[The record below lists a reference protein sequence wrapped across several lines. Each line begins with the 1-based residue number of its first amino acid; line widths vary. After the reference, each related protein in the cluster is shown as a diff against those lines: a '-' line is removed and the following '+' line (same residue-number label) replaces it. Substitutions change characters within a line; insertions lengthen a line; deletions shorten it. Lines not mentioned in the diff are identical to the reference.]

1 MKFSVPQEQFVKALT
16 LVGRG
21 IATRTTLPVLSGVLL
36 DLEGNKLTL
45 IGNNTEVALKVCLEV
60 NGGEDGLF
68 VVPAKL
74 LTDFILNLPPGLL
87 VVETN
92 EHILKIAAGK
102 TKSDF
107 AGIFSEDYPEL
118 SFDLQ
123 NTRYTLPTKQIIEA
137 IERVSFSASSDEAR
151 AILTGISLRVENS
164 QMEMAATD
172 GFRLS
177 VEKFSSKV
185 LDKDF
190 AVVLGA
196 KVLQDVGKVLREYSG
211 ENAGNIECGL
221 SKEGSQLIFKL
232 PDGNLFMTRI
242 LEGVFP
248 PYNKIIPKSYATRVI
263 FNCEEL
269 LRTARTASLF
279 ARSGASILKT
289 IIDPSRG
296 VVSLSSATEQVGEFS
311 GELSVTVE
319 GSANTI
325 AFNSRYLMELLG
337 KVKSKEI
344 IFEMNGANQP
354 GVWRLPDVLDY
365 LHVIMPVLV
374 D

>member
-1 MKFSVPQEQFVKALT
+1 MKFSTTQELFSKALT
-16 LVGRG
+16 LVGKG
-21 IATRTTLPVLSGVLL
+21 IVARTTLPVLSGVLL

-45 IGNNTEVALKVCLEV
+45 IGNNTEVALKVVLEV
-60 NGGEDGLF
+60 NGGEDGVF
-68 VVPAKL
+68 VAPAKL
-74 LTDFILNLPPGLL
+74 LTDFVLNLANG
-87 VVETN
+87 VIIVETTDQL
-92 EHILKIAAGK
+92 LKIVAGK

-107 AGIFSEDYPEL
+107 TGIFSEDYPEL

-123 NTRYTLPTKQIIEA
+123 ATKYTLPVKQLVDA
-137 IERVSFSASSDEAR
+137 IDRISFAASSDEAR
-151 AILTGISLRVENS
+151 AILTGISLRVENGL
-164 QMEMAATD
+164 MEMAATD

-177 VEKFSSKV
+177 VEKFRSEV

-196 KVLQDVGKVLREYSG
+196 KVLQEVGKVLREYSG
-211 ENAGNIECGL
+211 ENAGNVECAL
-221 SKEGSQLIFKL
+221 SKEGTQLIFAL

-248 PYNKIIPKSYATRVI
+248 PYNKIIPKSYSTRVI
-263 FNCEEL
+263 FKSDEL
-269 LRTARTASLF
+269 LRTVRSASLF

-289 IIDPSRG
+289 TIDPSAG
-296 VVSLSSATEQVGEFS
+296 VIRLSSATEQVGEFS
-311 GELSVTVE
+311 GEVSGTIE

-325 AFNSRYLMELLG
+325 AFNSRYLLDFLG
-337 KVKSKEI
+337 KTKSQDL
-344 IFEMNGANQP
+344 IFEMNSANQP
-354 GVWRLPDVLDY
+354 GVWRVPDLPEY